1 MDHFP
6 GWHRLTEISRVL
18 VAGGAGFIGSHIVDA
33 LLRRGT
39 EVGIIDDYS
48 TGDAGNLA
56 PPSSPLVRV
65 HRGDVRDEAF
75 VTEAVRGYDAV
86 VHEAARVSVT
96 RSVEDPE
103 LTNAVNVGGTVNL
116 LCAARDAGVK
126 RFVYASSSSVYG
138 ETEVQPK
145 VETMAPDPISPY
157 AVSKLA
163 AENYCRVFAS
173 VYGMETVS
181 LRYFN
186 VYGPRQKHGQYSGV
200 IPAFVKRVMENRPP
214 IVFGDGEQTRDFTYV
229 GDVVSANLLSLEAP
243 MKPGQAE
250 VLNIGSGRNVTLN
263 ELAATITALM
273 GRPELKPEHAAP
285 RAGDVRNSLS
295 DISRAA
301 SAIGYSPKVSLEAG
315 LTSVIEWFTKLP
327 TVKTS

>member
-1 MDHFP
+1 
-6 GWHRLTEISRVL
+6 LTETSRVL

-39 EVGIIDDYS
+39 EVGIIDDFS
-48 TGDAGNLA
+48 TGEAANLA
-56 PPSSPLVRV
+56 RPPSPLLQL
-65 HRGDVRDEAF
+65 HRGDIRDEAF
-75 VTEAVRGYDAV
+75 VKSAVRGYDAV
-86 VHEAARVSVT
+86 IHEAARVSVT

-103 LTNAVNVGGTVNL
+103 LTNSVNVSGTLNV

-145 VETMAPDPISPY
+145 VETMAPNPISPY

-200 IPAFVKRVMENRPP
+200 IPAFVKRVMGNEPP
-214 IVFGDGEQTRDFTYV
+214 VIFGDGEQTRDFTYV
-229 GDVVSANLLSLEAP
+229 EDVVSANLLSLEAP
-243 MKPGQAE
+243 MKTGQAE
-250 VLNIGSGRNVTLN
+250 VLNVGSGRNVTLN
-263 ELAATITALM
+263 KLAATIAALM
-273 GRPELKPEHAAP
+273 GRPELKAEHAAP

-295 DISRAA
+295 DIGRAA
-301 SAIGYSPKVSLEAG
+301 SAIGYHPKTTLESG
-315 LTSVIEWFTKLP
+315 LRSVIDWFTKVQ
-327 TVKTS
+327 TVKTN